1 MKRHSP
7 NEFIFKL
14 IQKQKNKNVIYT
26 RIEKKNNIKTKKKKF
41 LLTFTQK
48 INETKNQIKHK
59 KQCKQRK

>member
-1 MKRHSP
+1 M
-7 NEFIFKL
+7 L
-14 IQKQKNKNVIYT
+14 YT
-26 RIEKKNNIKTKKKKF
+26 CIEKKNNIKTQKKKKN

>member
-1 MKRHSP
+1 M
-7 NEFIFKL
+7 L
-14 IQKQKNKNVIYT
+14 YT
-26 RIEKKNNIKTKKKKF
+26 HIEKKNNIKTKKKKN